1 MDAILVKAIE
11 TLKTVKR
18 KGWVDSGVK
27 DAESV
32 ADHTCA
38 VALCVLMVAHGRKGI
53 DLGKALAMALLHDLA
68 EAVVGDITPFDGVP
82 KEEKQKMEE
91 KALKELLKSLPK
103 GSMDGLMSIW
113 KEMLAG
119 RSPEAKL
126 VREADTFDRLVQAK
140 TYLDMGLNVKRFLA
154 AEKELEGGAFSA
166 TMGEIFGTKE
176 K

>member
-1 MDAILVKAIE
+1 MDKELVLTIE
-11 TLKTVKR
+11 KLKEVRR

-38 VALCVLMVAHGRKGI
+38 VALCVLMAAHGRKGI

-82 KEEKQKMEE
+82 REEKMEKEE
-91 KALKELLKSLPK
+91 KALRGILGSLPK
-103 GSMDGLMSIW
+103 GSRDGLLSLW

-119 RSPEAKL
+119 KSPEAKL
-126 VREADTFDRLVQAK
+126 VLEADTFDRLVQAK
-140 TYLDMGLNVKRFLA
+140 VYLDKGYKVERFLA
-154 AEKELEGGAFSA
+154 ALKDIKEGPFETPLKEV
-166 TMGEIFGTKE
+166 FG
-176 K
+176 